1 VLQFL
6 TLAPVQVLLIL
17 TGLVMLFLEIN
28 TPGFGLSGLAAI
40 LCFLAVFGSS
50 AYFGRVGSLEIL
62 LFCAGIVF
70 VAVEIFVL
78 PGFGFMGIAGFLLMG
93 FALVLSMQEFII
105 PQTDADWNLLGRNA
119 LVVLI
124 GMIAAIT
131 VIAIIVLLGP
141 RIRLFDRLTLTAKI
155 TGTSGGPDVESGG
168 QNETAAPK
176 PADEAVIAGEKR
188 AVFADPALP
197 EPGATGSAITTLRP
211 SGKAEIAGEVYPVE
225 ADGVFIE
232 KGETIKVARI
242 FGNRITVI
250 KGNY

>member
-1 VLQFL
+1 MLQFL

-17 TGLVMLFLEIN
+17 TGLVMLFVESN
-28 TPGFGLSGLAAI
+28 TPGFGLSGLAAS

-62 LFCAGIVF
+62 LFCAGIAF

-78 PGFGFMGIAGFLLMG
+78 PGFGFMGILGFLLMG
-93 FALVLSMQEFII
+93 FALVLSMQNFII

-119 LVVLI
+119 FVVLI

-131 VIAIIVLLGP
+131 VIAIIALLGP
-141 RIRLFDRLTLTAKI
+141 RIRLFDRLTLVTKI
-155 TGTSGGPDVESGG
+155 TGTSGGPDVDA
-168 QNETAAPK
+168 QNDAGK
-176 PADEAVIAGEKR
+176 PAVEAGAAITS
-188 AVFADPALP
+188 DPVLP
-197 EPGATGSAITTLRP
+197 AEGATGIAATTLRP
-211 SGKAEIAGEVYPVE
+211 SGKAEIAGQVYPVE

-242 FGNRITVI
+242 FGNRIIVI
-250 KGNY
+250 KET